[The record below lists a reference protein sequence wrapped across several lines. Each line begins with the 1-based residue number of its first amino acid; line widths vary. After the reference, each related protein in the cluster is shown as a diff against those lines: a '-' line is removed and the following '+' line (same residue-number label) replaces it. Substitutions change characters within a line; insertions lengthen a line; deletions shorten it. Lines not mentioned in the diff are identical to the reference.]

1 MSTACMPTPDDRQF
15 ALFQASPASPPPSSR
30 VTAGSSGRRFL
41 RGDATAIFL
50 GMTPLEDHLRQS
62 GIRAPLVVAELLDA
76 QDWTPFEDRYAT
88 TGRAPYAPRAMMGL
102 ILYGIMQ
109 GVSSLRAL
117 ERLARVDLGAMWV
130 TGGIAPDHANIGRFI
145 CLHEQALSQTFFEA
159 LTRTVLARSGTSTA
173 CLAGDGTVIE
183 AACSHY
189 RLLKE
194 EAVRARV
201 SKARIGHQQALPEQ
215 QDETQQQL
223 DRAHACEQ
231 VLDARIA
238 ARRRHGKRTDTVR
251 VSLLCPPRPSTTD
264 KAKGLYHKN
273 LFTYDAEQDVYYCPA
288 GQRLQRIS
296 HINASVRSREQT
308 VYACNACEGCPQ
320 RIACTRSVRG
330 RRIKHYPEDEA
341 RLALQQ
347 IMTHPGAQAVFRQR
361 KAMVEPVFSALR
373 QQQGL
378 SRFRRRGLA
387 GVKREFSLHAL
398 AYNLARAVA
407 LSLCH
412 HLWEWLWGCLG
423 LPYLATKKKI
433 APPRACVMMSSS
445 HRHRCV

>member
-1 MSTACMPTPDDRQF
+1 MPTPDDRQF

>member
-1 MSTACMPTPDDRQF
+1 M
-15 ALFQASPASPPPSSR
+15 
-30 VTAGSSGRRFL
+30 
-41 RGDATAIFL
+41 FL

>member
-1 MSTACMPTPDDRQF
+1 MPTPDDRQF

-433 APPRACVMMSSS
+433 APPRACVMISSS

>member
-1 MSTACMPTPDDRQF
+1 
-15 ALFQASPASPPPSSR
+15 
-30 VTAGSSGRRFL
+30 
-41 RGDATAIFL
+41 
-50 GMTPLEDHLRQS
+50 MTPLEDHLRQS

-145 CLHEQALSQTFFEA
+145 C
-159 LTRTVLARSGTSTA
+159 
-173 CLAGDGTVIE
+173 
-183 AACSHY
+183 
-189 RLLKE
+189 
-194 EAVRARV
+194 
-201 SKARIGHQQALPEQ
+201 
-215 QDETQQQL
+215 
-223 DRAHACEQ
+223 
-231 VLDARIA
+231 
-238 ARRRHGKRTDTVR
+238 
-251 VSLLCPPRPSTTD
+251 
-264 KAKGLYHKN
+264 
-273 LFTYDAEQDVYYCPA
+273 
-288 GQRLQRIS
+288 
-296 HINASVRSREQT
+296 
-308 VYACNACEGCPQ
+308 
-320 RIACTRSVRG
+320 
-330 RRIKHYPEDEA
+330 
-341 RLALQQ
+341 
-347 IMTHPGAQAVFRQR
+347 FRQR

-433 APPRACVMMSSS
+433 APPRACVMLSSS